1 MAKKNANNR
10 SEFKEDLKEAVGSY
24 NAATPKQSPKRIS
37 GDIKKELDASRI
49 ELSPKQNELYK
60 MIRNKT
66 FVTVQGPAGTSKTFS
81 ACYAALK
88 LLADRK
94 IEKIILTK
102 PIKESGEELGHL
114 PGPIAE
120 KTEPFMKSYISNFD
134 KIIGKQSVSFLRS
147 IGVISVEPL
156 AYLRGITFDD
166 SIILLDEAQNATI
179 KQLMLW
185 ITRLGK
191 SSKAVLMGDISQYD
205 IKKRDS
211 KFVDFI
217 KMVSDI
223 DEVSNFKFDANDIV
237 RNKILIEI
245 VNRYEQNRSKFE

>member
-1 MAKKNANNR
+1 MAKKNVNKR
-10 SEFKEDLKEAVGSY
+10 QEIKEDLKEVVSAFNKGVKPTSRK
-24 NAATPKQSPKRIS
+24 TSS
-37 GDIKKELDASRI
+37 EIKKELDKSNI
-49 ELSPKQNELYK
+49 ELSAKQDKLYK
-60 MIRNKT
+60 LIRNKT

-81 ACYAALK
+81 SCYAALK

-114 PGPIAE
+114 PGPIEE
-120 KTEPFMKSYISNFD
+120 KTEPFMKSYISNFE
-134 KIIGKQSVSFLRS
+134 KILSKQSISMLRS
-147 IGVISVEPL
+147 LGIISVEPL

-191 SSKAVLMGDISQYD
+191 NSKAVLMGDISQYD

-217 KMVSDI
+217 KMVDGI
-223 DEVSNFKFDANDIV
+223 EGVGNFAFDADDIV

-245 VNRYEQNRSKFE
+245 VKRYEIQKNDLE